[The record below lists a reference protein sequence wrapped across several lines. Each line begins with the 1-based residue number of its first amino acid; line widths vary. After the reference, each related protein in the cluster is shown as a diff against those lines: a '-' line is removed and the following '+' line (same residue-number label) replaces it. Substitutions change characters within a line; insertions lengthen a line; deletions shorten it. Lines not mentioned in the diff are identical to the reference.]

1 MAAILP
7 TFQICASVP
16 HLAKHQKKPCAKC
29 KWQKKPGWK
38 LRATAANLFP
48 SQCIA
53 QPSIIS
59 LSHPYFQ
66 PPKAG
71 KIWIERD
78 GTEEGV
84 AEEFIRAGGPR
95 EDIVLAFYRPERRR
109 ITEFAV
115 A

>member
-1 MAAILP
+1 MDKLSAYR
-7 TFQICASVP
+7 QIVQKTLSKHAELASSHGQIESVP
-16 HLAKHQKKPCAKC
+16 VFDERNDHYLLVDF
-29 KWQKKPGWK
+29 GWEWTG
-38 LRATAANLFP
+38 RAYAVVVHTRL
-48 SQCIA
+48 
-53 QPSIIS
+53 
-59 LSHPYFQ
+59 
-66 PPKAG
+66 KDG

-84 AEEFIRAGGPR
+84 AEEFVRAGVPR

>member
-1 MAAILP
+1 MR
-7 TFQICASVP
+7 TYRQIIREMLSRHAELAPSHGQIESVP
-16 HLAKHQKKPCAKC
+16 LFDERNDHYLLVDF
-29 KWQKKPGWK
+29 GWERTG
-38 LRATAANLFP
+38 RAYNVAVHIRL
-48 SQCIA
+48 
-53 QPSIIS
+53 
-59 LSHPYFQ
+59 
-66 PPKAG
+66 KDG

-84 AEEFIRAGGPR
+84 AEELVQAGAPR